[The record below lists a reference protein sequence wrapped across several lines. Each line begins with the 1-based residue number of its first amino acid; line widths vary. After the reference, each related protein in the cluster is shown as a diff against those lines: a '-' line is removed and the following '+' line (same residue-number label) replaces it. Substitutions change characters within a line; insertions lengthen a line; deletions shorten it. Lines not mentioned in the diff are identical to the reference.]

1 MGRQMKVLSIGIAV
15 VAIIAACTGG
25 TDAEPVVAP
34 TSAPLASPTSTPA
47 SATSSIP
54 STPLPTAT
62 VAVAPSPTATFVA
75 RPSATATATPQSA
88 TSTSSI
94 PAPVLTGEF
103 TSDVFNF
110 SFNYPSNWTLD
121 ESDEQVIAITDPQG
135 EVAFVVGIDILPST
149 QNIKAYTTLALDQ
162 FSQEP
167 STFEATSSSGTIVGE
182 LPGNVT
188 IGELTSSGGTPTK
201 IKIYTAVIASM
212 GFTISMTGQGA
223 SFADVEPIFD
233 AIVDTTKFPSGSFEP
248 PPMVVSRELMSA
260 GINAS
265 ASEPVGVTT
274 VFEEATPAL
283 FAFLDV
289 DYLPIGTEL
298 QFIWFLTNR
307 DGVPIDT
314 IDPITVETGDDGA
327 FWSTFEPLETIPL
340 GFYFVG
346 VFSEEALIA
355 AMPFSVVT
363 EDGAEFTD
371 AQSYVDWGV
380 FLIAIDEP
388 VNAVYATTKALEL
401 DGKNTEAYV
410 IRSEA
415 YTTSCEIDSATADLS
430 KALGLEPDNAVLL
443 ARRGTSH
450 WYALDAVKALIDYN
464 KAIGLDPDN
473 AGYYNNRA
481 LIQMANDRLD
491 AALADANRALE
502 LHPES
507 LGTLDSRGYA
517 YLKAGQFRNA
527 KQDYDTAI
535 SGGFSVSY
543 TLLGGGLANAGL
555 GQIVLAREMLEQGLD
570 LVEEDADTCQD
581 PQITDLVK
589 MAQDVLKNI

>member
-1 MGRQMKVLSIGIAV
+1 MGRQMKVLSISIV
-15 VAIIAACTGG
+15 VLAIIAACTGG
-25 TDAEPVVAP
+25 TEDDSMIVP
-34 TSAPLASPTSTPA
+34 TSAPLASPTPA
-47 SATSSIP
+47 SAISSIP

-62 VAVAPSPTATFVA
+62 VAVAPSPMATFVA
-75 RPSATATATPQSA
+75 RPSATATATPESA

-94 PAPVLTGEF
+94 PAPVLTREF

-110 SFNYPSNWTLD
+110 SFNYPSDWTLD
-121 ESDEQVIAITDPQG
+121 ESDEQMIAITNPQG

-149 QNIKAYTTLALDQ
+149 QNIKAYTALALDQ
-162 FSQEP
+162 FSQES

-188 IGELTSSGGTPTK
+188 IGELTSTGGTPTK

-212 GFTISMTGQGA
+212 GFTISMTGQGV

-265 ASEPVGVTT
+265 ASEPVGVAT
-274 VFEEATPAL
+274 VFEEATPAF

-314 IDPITVETGDDGA
+314 VDPTTEEAGDRGV
-327 FWSTFEPLETIPL
+327 FWSTFEPSAAMPL
-340 GFYFVG
+340 GFYFVA
-346 VFSEEALIA
+346 VFNEEDLIA
-355 AMPFSVVT
+355 AMPFTVVI
-363 EDGAEFTD
+363 EEGAEFTD
-371 AQSYVDWGV
+371 AQMYVDWGV
-380 FLIAIDEP
+380 FLLAIDEP
-388 VNAVYATTKALEL
+388 ENAVYSTTKALEL
-401 DGKNTEAYV
+401 DDTNTEAYV
-410 IRSEA
+410 IRAEA
-415 YTTSCEIDSATADLS
+415 HTISCDIDDATANLS
-430 KALGLEPDNAVLL
+430 KALGLQPDNAVLF

-450 WYALDAVKALIDYN
+450 WFALDAAAALVDYN
-464 KAIGLDPDN
+464 KAIGLDPNN
-473 AGYYNNRA
+473 AGYYNNRS
-481 LIQMANDRLD
+481 LIQVANGRLD
-491 AALADANRALE
+491 AALYDANRALD
-502 LHPES
+502 LQPGS

-535 SGGFSVSY
+535 NGGFIVSY

-555 GQIVLAREMLEQGLD
+555 GENELAREMLEQGLD
-570 LVEEDADTCQD
+570 MVEDDAETCQD
-581 PQITDLVK
+581 PQITDLVR
-589 MAQDVLKNI
+589 MAKQKLATL